1 MLYPSTSSQWHS
13 SVLSHAGFFEN
24 ITPVN
29 FNTIATPHA
38 GLPRYPSLLSSL
50 ASVLVPKLLSRT
62 GEQFY
67 LTDKW
72 SPKGRPLLVVM
83 ADPGEL
89 RCYRVS
95 HFVNSSCFLPRS
107 NIPPITEEIP
117 IYQNICERA
126 SEIPLKESQLS
137 NADWIVS
144 MT

>member
-89 RCYRVS
+89 LCYHAS
-95 HFVNSSCFLPRS
+95 HFVSSSYFLDRIFHQS
-107 NIPPITEEIP
+107 LRKFQHIR
-117 IYQNICERA
+117 IYA
-126 SEIPLKESQLS
+126 
-137 NADWIVS
+137 NAQVKFFIKNPS
-144 MT
+144 CLMLIG